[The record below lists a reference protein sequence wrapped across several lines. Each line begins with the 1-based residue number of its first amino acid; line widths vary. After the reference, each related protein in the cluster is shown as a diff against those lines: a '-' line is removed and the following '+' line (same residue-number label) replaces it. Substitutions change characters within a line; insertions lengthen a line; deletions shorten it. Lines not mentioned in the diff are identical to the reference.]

1 MIKFKIIF
9 TILIIFFTLLILDS
23 FYKIFFK
30 VKFLSKKTIMTIH
43 YLLFIF
49 ILHIQSRFKIGEIN
63 KENIYILTFSLFIL
77 IFIHIK
83 NRFFDILGIFL
94 LSGFSLQIIYWIY
107 KLKDLK

>member
-1 MIKFKIIF
+1 MI
-9 TILIIFFTLLILDS
+9 
-23 FYKIFFK
+23 
-30 VKFLSKKTIMTIH
+30 IH

-49 ILHIQSRFKIGEIN
+49 VLHVQSRFKIGEIN

-83 NRFFDILGIFL
+83 NRFFDMFGIFL
-94 LSGFSLQIIYWIY
+94 LSGFLFQIIYWIY

>member
-1 MIKFKIIF
+1 MAFKIIF
-9 TILIIFFTLLILDS
+9 NTLIIFFTLLILDS

-30 VKFLSKKTIMTIH
+30 VKFLSKKRIMIIH

-63 KENIYILTFSLFIL
+63 KENIYIVTFSLFIL

-83 NRFFDILGIFL
+83 NRFFDMFGIFL
-94 LSGFSLQIIYWIY
+94 LSGFLFQIIYWIY
-107 KLKDLK
+107 KLKDLR

>member
-9 TILIIFFTLLILDS
+9 TILIILFTLLLLDS

-30 VKFLSKKTIMTIH
+30 VKFLSKEKTILIH

-49 ILHIQSRFKIGEIN
+49 ILYVQSRFKIGEIN
-63 KENIYILTFSLFIL
+63 KENIHIVTFSLFIL

-83 NRFFDILGIFL
+83 NRFLDMFGIFL
-94 LSGFSLQIIYWIY
+94 LSGFLFQIIYWIY

>member
-1 MIKFKIIF
+1 MNKFKIIF
-9 TILIIFFTLLILDS
+9 TILIIFFTLLSLDS

-30 VKFLSKKTIMTIH
+30 VKFLSKKKIMVIH

-49 ILHIQSRFKIGEIN
+49 ILYIQSRFKIGEIN
-63 KENIYILTFSLFIL
+63 KENIYILVFSLFVL

-94 LSGFSLQIIYWIY
+94 LSGFLFQMIYWIY
-107 KLKDLK
+107 KLKYLK

>member
-1 MIKFKIIF
+1 MAFKIIF
-9 TILIIFFTLLILDS
+9 TILIIFFTLLLLDS

-30 VKFLSKKTIMTIH
+30 VKFLPKTKIMIIH

-63 KENIYILTFSLFIL
+63 KENIYMLTFSLFIL

-94 LSGFSLQIIYWIY
+94 LSGFLFQIIYWIY

>member
-9 TILIIFFTLLILDS
+9 TILIILFTLLLLDS

-30 VKFLSKKTIMTIH
+30 VKFLSKTKIMTIH

-49 ILHIQSRFKIGEIN
+49 ILYAQSRFKIGEIN
-63 KENIYILTFSLFIL
+63 KENIYIVTFSLFIL

-83 NRFFDILGIFL
+83 NRFLDMFGIIL
-94 LSGFSLQIIYWIY
+94 LSGFLFQIIYWIY

>member
-9 TILIIFFTLLILDS
+9 TVLIIFFTLLSLDS

-30 VKFLSKKTIMTIH
+30 VKFLSKKQIMTIR

-49 ILHIQSRFKIGEIN
+49 VLYVQSRFKIGEIN
-63 KENIYILTFSLFIL
+63 KENIYIVTFSLFIL
-77 IFIHIK
+77 TFIYIK

-94 LSGFSLQIIYWIY
+94 LSGFLFQIIYWIY

>member
-1 MIKFKIIF
+1 MIEFKALF
-9 TILIIFFTLLILDS
+9 DILIIFFTLLFLDS

-30 VKFLSKKTIMTIH
+30 VKFLSKTKIMIIH

-49 ILHIQSRFKIGEIN
+49 VLHVQSRFKIGEIN

-77 IFIHIK
+77 IFIHVK
-83 NRFFDILGIFL
+83 NRFFDMFGIFL
-94 LSGFSLQIIYWIY
+94 LSGFLFQIIYWIY

>member
-9 TILIIFFTLLILDS
+9 TVLIIFFTLLSLDS

-30 VKFLSKKTIMTIH
+30 VKFLSKKQIMTIH

-49 ILHIQSRFKIGEIN
+49 VLHIQSRFKIGEIN

>member
-1 MIKFKIIF
+1 MNKFKIIF
-9 TILIIFFTLLILDS
+9 TILIIFFTLLSLDS

-30 VKFLSKKTIMTIH
+30 VKFLSKKKIMVIH

-49 ILHIQSRFKIGEIN
+49 ILYIQSRFKIGEIN
-63 KENIYILTFSLFIL
+63 KENIYILVFSLFML

-94 LSGFSLQIIYWIY
+94 LSGFLFQMIYWIY
-107 KLKDLK
+107 ILKYLK

>member
-1 MIKFKIIF
+1 
-9 TILIIFFTLLILDS
+9 
-23 FYKIFFK
+23 
-30 VKFLSKKTIMTIH
+30 MTIH

-49 ILHIQSRFKIGEIN
+49 ILYIQNRFKIGEIN

-94 LSGFSLQIIYWIY
+94 LSGFLLQIIYWIY

>member
-1 MIKFKIIF
+1 MIEFKALF
-9 TILIIFFTLLILDS
+9 DILIIFFTLLFLDS

-30 VKFLSKKTIMTIH
+30 VKFLSKTKIMTIH

-49 ILHIQSRFKIGEIN
+49 VLYVQSRFKIGEIN

-83 NRFFDILGIFL
+83 NRFFDMFGIFL
-94 LSGFSLQIIYWIY
+94 LSGFLFQIIYWIY

>member
-1 MIKFKIIF
+1 MAFKIIF
-9 TILIIFFTLLILDS
+9 NILIIFFTLLILDS
-23 FYKIFFK
+23 FYKMFFK
-30 VKFLSKKTIMTIH
+30 VKFLSKTKIMIIH

-63 KENIYILTFSLFIL
+63 KENIYILTFSFFIL

-83 NRFFDILGIFL
+83 NRFFNILCIFL
-94 LSGFSLQIIYWIY
+94 LSGFSFQIIYWIY

>member
-1 MIKFKIIF
+1 MTFKIIF
-9 TILIIFFTLLILDS
+9 NILIIFFTLLILDS

-30 VKFLSKKTIMTIH
+30 VKFLSKKIIMTIH

-63 KENIYILTFSLFIL
+63 KENIYILTFSFFIL
-77 IFIHIK
+77 AFIHIK
-83 NRFFDILGIFL
+83 NRFFDMLGIFL
-94 LSGFSLQIIYWIY
+94 FSGFSFQIIYWIY

>member
-9 TILIIFFTLLILDS
+9 TILIIIFNLLLLDS

-30 VKFLSKKTIMTIH
+30 VKFLSKTKIIIIH
-43 YLLFIF
+43 YLLFIL
-49 ILHIQSRFKIGEIN
+49 ILYVQSRFKIGEIN
-63 KENIYILTFSLFIL
+63 KENIHIVTFSLFIL

-83 NRFFDILGIFL
+83 NKFFDILGIFL
-94 LSGFSLQIIYWIY
+94 LSGFLFQIIYWIY

>member
-1 MIKFKIIF
+1 MAFKIIF
-9 TILIIFFTLLILDS
+9 TILIIFFTLLLLDS

-30 VKFLSKKTIMTIH
+30 VKFLPKTKIMIIH
-43 YLLFIF
+43 YLLLIF
-49 ILHIQSRFKIGEIN
+49 ILYIQSRFKIGEIN
-63 KENIYILTFSLFIL
+63 KENIYMLTFSLFIL

-94 LSGFSLQIIYWIY
+94 LSGFSLQIVYWIY

>member
-9 TILIIFFTLLILDS
+9 TILIIFFTLLSLDS

-30 VKFLSKKTIMTIH
+30 VKFLSKKRIMIIH

-49 ILHIQSRFKIGEIN
+49 ILHIQNRFKIGEIN
-63 KENIYILTFSLFIL
+63 KENIYIVTFSLFIL

-83 NRFFDILGIFL
+83 NRFFDMFGIFL
-94 LSGFSLQIIYWIY
+94 LSGFLFQIIYWIY

>member
-1 MIKFKIIF
+1 MIEFKALF
-9 TILIIFFTLLILDS
+9 DILIIFFTLLFLDS

-30 VKFLSKKTIMTIH
+30 VKFLSKTKIMTIH

-49 ILHIQSRFKIGEIN
+49 VLYVQSRFKIGEIN

-77 IFIHIK
+77 IFIHVK
-83 NRFFDILGIFL
+83 NRFFDMFGIFL
-94 LSGFSLQIIYWIY
+94 LSGFLFQIIYWIY

>member
-9 TILIIFFTLLILDS
+9 TILIIFFTLLLLDS

-30 VKFLSKKTIMTIH
+30 VKLISKKNIMTIH

-49 ILHIQSRFKIGEIN
+49 ILYIQGRFKIGEIN

-83 NRFFDILGIFL
+83 NRLLGIFL

>member
-1 MIKFKIIF
+1 MTFKIIF
-9 TILIIFFTLLILDS
+9 NILIIFFTLLILDS

-63 KENIYILTFSLFIL
+63 KENIYILTFSFFIL

-94 LSGFSLQIIYWIY
+94 LSGFLLQIIYWIY